1 MRRRSWVDLE
11 GRLPVVRQCVLAG
24 VSRATVCVRSRP
36 VETGETDLRLCRLI
50 MDGRGRTPDPP

>member
-1 MRRRSWVDLE
+1 VDLE